1 MVPSRVHGRA
11 IVVRGLV
18 QFCRQIKSSNN
29 TSCYTVYTS
38 LCAPDRHTDSSR
50 LCYTVNTPLEV
61 GATRVFCPVRPIM
74 MCTRCVT
81 LPRCAGLSSATSSR
95 APPRT
100 RSPQPPQTNGLAHL
114 LLIHPAR
121 ISVES
126 KARAA
131 RPASA
136 AIAADGPRWAEARGS
151 LAHDLAPKEASGE
164 PAGRGLKEASVAPSW
179 RGLSHLAFDTGPTS
193 CSAARR
199 MAACRPSSA
208 TTGSSA

>member
-1 MVPSRVHGRA
+1 MREISSGA
-11 IVVRGLV
+11 Q
-18 QFCRQIKSSNN
+18 QFFLRIKSGGVTTHIVLQREHIHLH
-29 TSCYTVYTS
+29 TS
-38 LCAPDRHTDSSR
+38 
-50 LCYTVNTPLEV
+50 CYTVNTPIEF
-61 GATRVFCPVRPIM
+61 GDSICPVRPIM

-81 LPRCAGLSSATSSR
+81 LPRCAGLSRATSSR